1 MKKIFQYSIVRYV
14 PDVVRDEAVNV
25 GVLVRS
31 AEGNRFEFK
40 FLPRS
45 ATVRKLWPEADSA
58 LVRNFQ
64 KQLTSCAKNNEPLG
78 NVGHI
83 ADPDF
88 FDRARSE
95 FIGNL
100 QLTQPRASRAEN
112 IEETLKH
119 VYQTAVAEPEAGF
132 RPINYA
138 VIAPSRTRERLWTA
152 FQRHDLLHARQVR
165 KEITIKGKHA
175 QWTFDLGYQ
184 NGALNVINS
193 LALNATTAQANLSR
207 ALVLKGMIDDVRAQH
222 AGPVKGTA
230 VVEGVEK
237 GPLPKGSREA
247 QQILSDGKLAIVRI
261 SQLEELV
268 LKVAHELS
276 S

>member
-1 MKKIFQYSIVRYV
+1 MSKLFQYSVVRYV
-14 PDVVRDEAVNV
+14 PDVIRDEAVNV
-25 GVLVRS
+25 GVLVK
-31 AEGNRFEFK
+31 AVEGHRFEFK

-45 ATVRKLWPEADSA
+45 ATVRKLWPEADSS

-64 KQLTSCAKNNEPLG
+64 KQLTTCAKNNEPLG
-78 NVGHI
+78 NLGRIV
-83 ADPDF
+83 DPDF
-88 FDRARSE
+88 FDKARSE
-95 FIGNL
+95 FNGNL
-100 QLTQPRASRAEN
+100 QLTAPRAFRGEN

-119 VYQTAVAEPEAGF
+119 VYQTSVAEPEGGF

-152 FQRHDLLHARQVR
+152 FQRHDLLHSGYVR
-165 KEITIKGKHA
+165 KEMTVKGKHA

-207 ALVLKGMIDDVRAQH
+207 ALVLKGMIDDVRAFH
-222 AGPVKGTA
+222 KGPVKGTA

-237 GPLPKGSREA
+237 GPSPKGSHEA
-247 QQILSDGKLAIVRI
+247 QQILTDGKLTIVRI
-261 SQLEELV
+261 SQLEGLV
-268 LKVAHELS
+268 NKVAQELS